1 MEYHN
6 LTGQENMSKE
16 EKIKIGKEA
25 EKLTKQFYF
34 NYGHTPKREEFFA
47 EALPKFA
54 EKIFKDSMNIEKEVR
69 GFIDE
74 YKDRQLGGFNATYGW
89 LYNWLFDFAAVIL
102 GVDVF
107 DLRCGVVCK

>member
-1 MEYHN
+1 M
-6 LTGQENMSKE
+6 TK
-16 EKIKIGKEA
+16 KIEIKVKKEA
-25 EKLTKQFYF
+25 EKLTAQFYF

-54 EKIFKDSMNIEKEVR
+54 DKISQKELDIEAEVR

-74 YKDRQLGGFNATYGW
+74 YKERQLGGFNATYGW

-107 DLRCGVVCK
+107 DLRCGVACKS

>member
-1 MEYHN
+1 
-6 LTGQENMSKE
+6 MSKE
-16 EKIKIGKEA
+16 EKIKIEKEA
-25 EKLTKQFYF
+25 EKLKKQFYF
-34 NYGHTPKREEFFA
+34 NYGHTPQREIFFA

-54 EKIFKDSMNIEKEVR
+54 EKIFKKDLNIEQEVR

-102 GVDVF
+102 EVDVF
-107 DLRCGVVCK
+107 ELRSGVCK